1 MPPIKRHGSL
11 KPVSRDHHLGLLL
24 CWKIRQGIQLNV
36 DPQRMLAYCRAFYQ
50 QKLLPH
56 FALEEEAIF
65 PILGNDHELV
75 VRALAEHR
83 RITRLFTGSDDLLT
97 RLSQIEEELEAHIR
111 FEERVLFNE
120 IETVATP
127 VDLDRIERL
136 HGSLQPERAEI
147 AEQEDM
153 FWV

>member
-1 MPPIKRHGSL
+1 
-11 KPVSRDHHLGLLL
+11 
-24 CWKIRQGIQLNV
+24 
-36 DPQRMLAYCRAFYQ
+36 MLAYCRAFYQ